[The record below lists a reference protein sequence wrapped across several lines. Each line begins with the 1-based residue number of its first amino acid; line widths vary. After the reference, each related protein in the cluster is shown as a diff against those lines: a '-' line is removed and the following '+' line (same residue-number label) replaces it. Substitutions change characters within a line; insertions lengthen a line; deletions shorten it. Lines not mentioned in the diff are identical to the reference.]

1 MKGAIMLLEI
11 NTTEKKIMDA
21 FMKLYA
27 DHPID
32 KISIK
37 MIMEIA
43 GFNRGTFYL
52 HYMDIYDLREK
63 VEDIF
68 TVQLKEIGQRV
79 AEEFINEGNLLRAL
93 PEVEF
98 YENTKE
104 YLKVLLTIPGK
115 SQLPVMMKKE
125 LKIALHERFDLNF
138 NQDTFQIYALE
149 YLTSAQL
156 ALITQWIKDDM
167 KVPLD
172 EVTKHMYEMSTT
184 GGIEY
189 LKNSYQKNCRAI
201 KILE

>member
-1 MKGAIMLLEI
+1 VCFQL
-11 NTTEKKIMDA
+11 
-21 FMKLYA
+21 
-27 DHPID
+27 
-32 KISIK
+32 
-37 MIMEIA
+37 
-43 GFNRGTFYL
+43 FYL

-68 TVQLKEIGQRV
+68 TVQLKDIGQRV

-172 EVTKHMYEMSTT
+172 EVTKFMYEMSTT